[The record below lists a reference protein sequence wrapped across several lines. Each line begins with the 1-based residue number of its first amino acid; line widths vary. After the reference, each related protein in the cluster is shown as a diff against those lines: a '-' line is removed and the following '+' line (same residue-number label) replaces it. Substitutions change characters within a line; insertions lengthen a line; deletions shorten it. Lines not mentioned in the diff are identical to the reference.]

1 MSQKLNRF
9 HLYMAE
15 YECLVTTIARQY
27 VDEHLVE
34 DVAQETF
41 ERMYFHLDH
50 LDDDRI
56 ANWLAVVSGNV
67 AKDYIRKGGESRTDY
82 VTMQEMELL
91 LEERYDS
98 AEQSF
103 ETEEKRKAAGK
114 LIQTAWELLYKKN
127 PKWYYVMVDACT
139 LGMSSA
145 EIGRTMGMSANH
157 VDATKSRAR
166 SYLRKKLGDEFHDLL
181 F

>member
-9 HLYMAE
+9 HLYMDK
-15 YECLVTTIARQY
+15 YERLVASIARKY
-27 VDEHLVE
+27 VDEHLVA

-41 ERMYFHLDH
+41 ERMYFNLDQ
-50 LDDDRI
+50 LDDDGI
-56 ANWLAVVSGNV
+56 ANWLAAVSGNV
-67 AKDYIRKGGESRTDY
+67 AKDILRKGGDCRTDF
-82 VTMQEMELL
+82 VDLQEMELL
-91 LEERYDS
+91 IEERYDS

-114 LIQTAWELLYKKN
+114 LIQTAWNLLYKKN
-127 PKWYYVMVDACT
+127 PKWYYVMRDSCIH
-139 LGMSSA
+139 GMSSA
-145 EIGRTMGMSANH
+145 EIGKAMGMTANH

-166 SYLRKKLGDEFHDLL
+166 SYLRKKLGKEFRDL

>member
-9 HLYMAE
+9 HSYMAK
-15 YECLVTTIARQY
+15 YECLVTTIARRY

-41 ERMYFHLDH
+41 VRMYYNLDN

-67 AKDYIRKGGESRTDY
+67 AKDILKKGGEGRTDL
-82 VTMQEMELL
+82 VETQE
-91 LEERYDS
+91 LERLIEDCYDS
-98 AEQSF
+98 AEECF
-103 ETEEKRKAAGK
+103 ETEEKQKAVSN
-114 LIQTAWELLYKKN
+114 LIQTAWELLYEKN
-127 PKWYYVMVDACT
+127 PKWYYVMVNAYT

-145 EIGRTMGMSANH
+145 EIGKTMGMSTSH

-166 SYLRKKLGDEFHDLL
+166 AYLRRKLGKEFRDI

>member
-9 HLYMAE
+9 HSYMAK
-15 YECLVTTIARQY
+15 YECLVTKIARQY

-41 ERMYFHLDH
+41 EKMYFHLDH
-50 LDDDRI
+50 LDDDHV

-67 AKDYIRKGGESRTDY
+67 AKDYLRKGGNSRTDY
-82 VTMQEMELL
+82 VDLQELELL
-91 LEERYDS
+91 TEERYDS
-98 AEQSF
+98 AEECF
-103 ETEEKRKAAGK
+103 ETEEKQKAVGN
-114 LIQTAWELLYKKN
+114 LIQTAWELLYEKN

-139 LGMSSA
+139 FGMSSA
-145 EIGRTMGMSANH
+145 EIGKAMGMSASH

-166 SYLRKKLGDEFHDLL
+166 AFLRRKLGKEFREI